1 MRLEFYP
8 DSSVKCCKSP
18 LLMPEFPTD
27 NFSAIYLNIR
37 IEGLSIISKA
47 PHLDESNFEIRPNVK
62 LKESK
67 KSEASLKPQQ
77 ESLSPLR

>member
-1 MRLEFYP
+1 
-8 DSSVKCCKSP
+8 
-18 LLMPEFPTD
+18 MPELPTN
-27 NFSAIYLNIR
+27 NFSAIYTSIY
-37 IEGLSIISKA
+37 GLRGYRLSRKPLI
-47 PHLDESNFEIRPNVK
+47 LDESNFEIRPNVK